1 VQDPYNF
8 GYKSVELLAQIAKT
22 GDKSIATNKP
32 LQNIDYRVVVKE
44 AAKDPVTGKPR
55 LAAKDFEAELKRLM
69 GK

>member
-1 VQDPYNF
+1 
-8 GYKSVELLAQIAKT
+8 
-22 GDKSIATNKP
+22 
-32 LQNIDYRVVVKE
+32 VVVKE